1 MSLIAGAST
10 TRMGSH
16 SPNRLVIAKK
26 TPSHASALSAKCRVS
41 SFDYGGISYDV
52 VDERPES
59 YRLVCTVPDGGAA
72 KHDAEQIALALNLLV
87 QFGKETLPKMND

>member
-1 MSLIAGAST
+1 MSNVI
-10 TRMGSH
+10 
-16 SPNRLVIAKK
+16 RLPRKVRPLTK
-26 TPSHASALSAKCRVS
+26 TYQPSAPYVVEREDD
-41 SFDYGGISYDV
+41 DYGGISYDV